1 MFFIANGADYFAR
14 CTLPTNTYVYNG
26 QGERERD
33 GYCKTT
39 REGPIV
45 RELSIKTCLPAA
57 QVANDN
63 MQRCLN
69 FTYVF
74 KYLCLFVLRQATSAA
89 ITK

>member
-1 MFFIANGADYFAR
+1 MAQIILHAALYQQIH
-14 CTLPTNTYVYNG
+14 TYVYNG
-26 QGERERD
+26 QGERD

-63 MQRCLN
+63 MQRYLN
-69 FTYVF
+69 FTYVCM
-74 KYLCLFVLRQATSAA
+74 YLNTYVYLYCDKQHQQQ
-89 ITK
+89 